1 LTVSSFPLPPADLV
15 NHPTD
20 TTGQAILDVLIAV
33 GMLAVVAAAV
43 HLGRRYRT
51 WVPIAI
57 VLGSTASALLEPLP
71 DLVAGLWYYA
81 PHQQTMYTAYGNSLP
96 VWVFFSYPVYYAGF
110 GLIFWRVIEGGA
122 THRTLWLMCAPMA
135 AYLAV
140 TEVFLINTT
149 HLYTYYGP
157 GAFRVGHFPLFIC
170 LLNTVIVLSIG
181 VFGTQIRRGLAT
193 GDQPLAAF
201 FLPGV
206 SLVVGL
212 VMLPAALFTVAHTTD
227 PSPGLVR
234 AATLFTMASAVAV
247 WRVCIRLVP
256 AGGFTPM
263 TVPQM
268 TPSSANLAISVVD
281 MPSSSPSTHS
291 LSSP

>member
-1 LTVSSFPLPPADLV
+1 VA
-15 NHPTD
+15 
-20 TTGQAILDVLIAV
+20 IAV
-33 GMLAVVAAAV
+33 GTVVLLVAAA

-51 WVPIAI
+51 WVPPAI

-81 PHQQTMYTAYGNSLP
+81 PHQQTIYTAYGNSLP
-96 VWVFFSYPVYYAGF
+96 TWTFFSYPVYYAGF
-110 GLIFWRVIEGGA
+110 GLIFWRAVEGGA
-122 THRTLWLMCAPMA
+122 TRRQLGLMCAPMA
-135 AYLAV
+135 GYLAL

-157 GAFRVGHFPLFIC
+157 GAFRVAHFPLFIC

-181 VFGTQIRRGLAT
+181 VLGARIRRGLSR
-193 GDQPLAAF
+193 GDHLLPAF
-201 FLPGV
+201 FLPGA

-212 VMLPAALFTVAHTTD
+212 VMLPAALFTVAHTAD
-227 PSPGLVR
+227 PSQGLIR
-234 AATLFTMASAVAV
+234 AATLLTMAAAVAMM
-247 WRVCIRLVP
+247 RVCIRLVP
-256 AGGFTPM
+256 AGGFPAL
-263 TVPQM
+263 TVPQI
-268 TPSSANLAISVVD
+268 TPSSANRAISPVD

>member
-1 LTVSSFPLPPADLV
+1 MSNFPLPAPELV

-20 TTGQAILDVLIAV
+20 TTGQAILDVLIAI
-33 GMLAVVAAAV
+33 GMVALLGAAV
-43 HLGRRYRT
+43 HLSRRYRT
-51 WVPIAI
+51 PVPLAI

-110 GLIFWRVIEGGA
+110 GLIFWRAVEGGA
-122 THRTLWLMCAPMA
+122 TRRTLWLMCAPMA
-135 AYLAV
+135 GYLAL
-140 TEVFLINTT
+140 TEIFLINTT

-170 LLNTVIVLSIG
+170 LLNTVIVLTIAVLG
-181 VFGTQIRRGLAT
+181 ARIRRGLAP
-193 GDQPLAAF
+193 GDQLLPAF

-206 SLVVGL
+206 SLVLGL
-212 VMLPAALFTVAHTTD
+212 VLLPAFLFTVVHTAD
-227 PSPGLVR
+227 PSQGLIR
-234 AATLFTMASAVAV
+234 AATLLTMAAAVAV
-247 WRVCIRLVP
+247 LHATIRLVP
-256 AGGFTPM
+256 AGGFAPM
-263 TVPQM
+263 MVPQI
-268 TPSSANLAISVVD
+268 TPSAANRAISLDD